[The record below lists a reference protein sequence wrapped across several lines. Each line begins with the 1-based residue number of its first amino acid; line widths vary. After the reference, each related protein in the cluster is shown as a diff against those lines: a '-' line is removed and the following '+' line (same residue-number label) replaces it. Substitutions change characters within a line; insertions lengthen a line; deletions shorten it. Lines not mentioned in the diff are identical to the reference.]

1 MYVDFIVKLINEY
14 CLFFTTSSLLP
25 SLSRISSS
33 SPETKLSVSA
43 RTPSRIMYFLSR
55 RFHPSPS
62 CSRARTLGPAPMH
75 RGIAYAR
82 SGYATR
88 AYGTSLFA
96 LQIRDVLETRWT
108 SAFSFSLSLSFFP
121 SFFLPFLFFSSFFFF
136 FLLPRFIGHL
146 IKHWNC

>member
-108 SAFSFSLSLSFFP
+108 SAFSFSLSLSL
-121 SFFLPFLFFSSFFFF
+121 SFLLSSSLFFSSLLSSFFFSS
-136 FLLPRFIGHL
+136 PVSSAI
-146 IKHWNC
+146 

>member
-1 MYVDFIVKLINEY
+1 MYIDFIVKLINEY

-108 SAFSFSLSLSFFP
+108 SAFSFSLSLSL
-121 SFFLPFLFFSSFFFF
+121 SFLLSSSLFFSSLLSSFFSPPPFHRPF
-136 FLLPRFIGHL
+136 
-146 IKHWNC
+146 N